1 MLIWLSIVY
10 SFEFRIHLNLFPFS
24 TLWIASSSGQQK
36 LDFNFFLILMSPSS
50 FLFLFVLKAL
60 HNLFRLLNFKSVW
73 GSILDTWS
81 MIRWYKLNTGRDTK
95 GKHSWGCCR
104 VRNEAKNSWPDDVD
118 TCYRTLL
125 EPAGHRACA
134 LCDVSVGKGEGC
146 R

>member
-36 LDFNFFLILMSPSS
+36 LDFILILMSPSS

-81 MIRWYKLNTGRDTK
+81 MIRWYKLNTGWVTK

-104 VRNEAKNSWPDDVD
+104 VRNEAKNSWPDDPD

-125 EPAGHRACA
+125 EPAGHRACS